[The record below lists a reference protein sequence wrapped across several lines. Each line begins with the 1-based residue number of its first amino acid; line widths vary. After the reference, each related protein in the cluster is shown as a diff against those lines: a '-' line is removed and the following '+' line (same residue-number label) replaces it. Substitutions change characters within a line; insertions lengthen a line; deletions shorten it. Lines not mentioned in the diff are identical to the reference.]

1 MKNKFDLNTLSY
13 LKLIKDLSV
22 EIGISL
28 EEAKSLVDTA
38 LHFKNPKKINY
49 QELKEEILTFLVI
62 NMFSLI
68 CKL

>member
-38 LHFKNPKKINY
+38 LLFINPKKINY
-49 QELKEEILTFLVI
+49 QELKEEILTFLVM